1 MKLFIVKRL
10 TMAKRIYRELS
21 QEVKDKIS
29 SGMRK
34 YHQQMGYDEKKKIN
48 RQKSDS
54 LKRYWESIP
63 NKRYTD
69 DGYSLATDKK

>member
-1 MKLFIVKRL
+1 
-10 TMAKRIYRELS
+10 MAQRIYRELS

-29 SGMRK
+29 TGMRK
-34 YHQQMGYDEKKKIN
+34 HHQQMGYDEKKKMN

-63 NKRYTD
+63 NKQYND
-69 DGYSLATDKK
+69 DGYSSSTDKVQ